1 MKKVLVGS
9 LAAMLVVLAFA
20 GSAQAKCGDGCLN
33 RKIVR
38 LSKRLGQAE
47 KTIKAQAQTISQQS
61 QAIAGQGQT
70 IAAQGQAIGKQ
81 GQTTKE
87 VESFLFGCVFEA
99 PLSVYGD
106 SEGNFGYLFDNETET
121 IKTTALDVTDEGDFI
136 EAWALFDG
144 CNPETVLSSSAG
156 GTPSASGTLGET
168 SGELGDLLRP
178 LRFP

>member
-1 MKKVLVGS
+1 MRKVLVVS
-9 LAAMLVVLAFA
+9 LVGVFAVLAFA

-47 KTIKAQAQTISQQS
+47 KTIKAQAQTIAQQS
-61 QAIAGQGQT
+61 QAIASQGQT

-106 SEGNFGYLFDNETET
+106 PEGDFGYLFDNETET
-121 IKTTALDVTDEGDFI
+121 IKTSALDVTAEGDFI
-136 EAWALFDG
+136 EGWALFDG
-144 CNPETVLSSSAG
+144 CNPETVFNPA
-156 GTPSASGTLGET
+156 ASGTSATSARPGET
-168 SGELGDLLRP
+168 SGELSDLLRP

>member
-9 LAAMLVVLAFA
+9 LAAMFLVFAFA

-47 KTIKAQAQTISQQS
+47 KTIKAQAQTIAQQS
-61 QAIAGQGQT
+61 QAITGQGQT
-70 IAAQGQAIGKQ
+70 IAAQGQAIN
-81 GQTTKE
+81 GQSQATKK

-106 SEGNFGYLFDNETET
+106 PEGSFGYLFDTETET
-121 IKTTALDVTDEGDFI
+121 IKTSALDVTAEGDFI

-144 CNPETVLSSSAG
+144 CNPETVLSSSASG
-156 GTPSASGTLGET
+156 APAASGQPSET